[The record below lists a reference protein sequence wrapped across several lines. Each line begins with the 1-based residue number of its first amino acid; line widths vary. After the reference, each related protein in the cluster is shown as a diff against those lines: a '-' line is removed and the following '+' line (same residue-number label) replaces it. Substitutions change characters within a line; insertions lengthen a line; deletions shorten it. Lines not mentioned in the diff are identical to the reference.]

1 MLQYF
6 KVLRIARVFN
16 VGRQVRPPVKY
27 TIKPKPPRPLPTH
40 TSYTSHSHD
49 PPPSFRQF
57 SSPVVRQTIIL
68 VFAVISILYIAAS
81 FVNLTENI
89 PFGSTLYFCVV
100 TLATVGYGD
109 ITAATTVGRF
119 WVCCLI
125 CLSFIWL
132 PYEVNRLT
140 QMLGLRS
147 RFLVSFTPRADK

>member
-1 MLQYF
+1 M
-6 KVLRIARVFN
+6 
-16 VGRQVRPPVKY
+16 
-27 TIKPKPPRPLPTH
+27 
-40 TSYTSHSHD
+40 
-49 PPPSFRQF
+49 
-57 SSPVVRQTIIL
+57 
-68 VFAVISILYIAAS
+68 
-81 FVNLTENI
+81 NLTENI

-109 ITAATTVGRF
+109 ITAATTVGRL